1 MGIGELKL
9 RTNANANPNPN
20 QPLIN
25 KSKPEKWIKSKAC
38 DKHKPNRLK
47 ICGRSP
53 LNLI

>member
-1 MGIGELKL
+1 MQIY
-9 RTNANANPNPN
+9 ANANPNPN

-38 DKHKPNRLK
+38 DKPNRLK
-47 ICGRSP
+47 ICGRSS